1 MSCSQYNRPRKAN
14 YMDWY
19 TEVGRSVQSDHNTQ
33 GCDKQLWSKRG
44 ATSLQCDLSRTAVML
59 MENEGFWV
67 LMCITV
73 DGTPKDFLGFLECLL
88 FYVQVWCGVTWWCG
102 SWCEDANHFSTFLSS
117 QSLPDIEGCLSCSL
131 EMVVS
136 LSVCIHEGWLSVCES
151 HPEIL

>member
-1 MSCSQYNRPRKAN
+1 MSCSQYNRPRKEN
-14 YMDWY
+14 YMDWF

-33 GCDKQLWSKRG
+33 SCDKQLYPKGVPLRCNVIWVGQLWCWWRMRG
-44 ATSLQCDLSRTAVML
+44 F
-59 MENEGFWV
+59 GFWCV
-67 LMCITV
+67 LLWMAPQRISWVSWSVSC
-73 DGTPKDFLGFLECLL
+73 
-88 FYVQVWCGVTWWCG
+88 FYVQVWCGVAWWCG
-102 SWCEDANHFSTFLSS
+102 SWCEVSNHFSTFLSS